1 MENLRAILAGCIADT
16 VVTINLQYVQILIHL
31 CHPYAIWISHVANA
45 GAITGSRLVECR
57 LNHRCK
63 KSTIAIVDDAGE
75 GDLLTIACDVF
86 RPDGLGMI
94 EFHPIIRDVPEG
106 EGCSVVSLSV
116 GRNLTSNT
124 GQQLTIEEAIVGE
137 AGVDAELTQFGEL
150 RIIRCPA
157 QSISQTGKLLLINHA
172 DGIVVVEYP
181 GIFCLWQFHDVVSDV
196 KIACRQTVGLHD
208 VFCTIVG
215 LYGNEVRTL
224 PVLYCFIRTRRG
236 TVSIFISRATVC
248 TRNIIAAATAC
259 KPGCD
264 SEKAQ
269 E

>member
-1 MENLRAILAGCIADT
+1 
-16 VVTINLQYVQILIHL
+16 
-31 CHPYAIWISHVANA
+31 
-45 GAITGSRLVECR
+45 
-57 LNHRCK
+57 
-63 KSTIAIVDDAGE
+63 
-75 GDLLTIACDVF
+75 
-86 RPDGLGMI
+86 MI

-106 EGCSVVSLSV
+106 EGCSVVSLAV

-137 AGVDAELTQFGEL
+137 AGVDAELTQLGKL

-172 DGIVVVEYP
+172 DGIVVIEHP

-236 TVSIFISRATVC
+236 TVSVFIFRATVS